1 MERSKGD
8 EPNMTGT
15 THSQGLPGGGRDLF
29 AERLSERGASLAP
42 AGRRVVRFIDQNR
55 AAVLASSAMELAAST
70 GTSDA
75 TVVRSVQA
83 LGFSGLGE
91 LRQALVATIT
101 RPSTPAENMRRTL
114 EDVGENTARA
124 VDLVL
129 ETHDEA
135 LAALRTPEA
144 RARIVDAV
152 SALHPAERIVVF
164 GIGPSAALA
173 GYVSVLLERSG
184 RRIKTLNTTG
194 IMLAD
199 QLLDLRSGDALLA
212 LAYGR
217 AYREVLAV
225 FAEAKRLGVPI
236 VLVTDNPDS
245 RLGNSADVVLAAQR
259 GRTGRMALHGTT
271 LVGLEALVLGLT
283 AANQK
288 EAMAAL
294 QHLNELRRAVSG
306 QRIDVG

>member
-1 MERSKGD
+1 MSSTSPPSGA
-8 EPNMTGT
+8 
-15 THSQGLPGGGRDLF
+15 RDVF
-29 AERLSERGASLAP
+29 AERVAEHGASLAP

-55 AAVLASSAMELAAST
+55 ATVLASSAMELAAST

-83 LGFSGLGE
+83 LGFAGLGE
-91 LRQALVATIT
+91 LKQALVASIA
-101 RPSTPAENMRRTL
+101 RPSTPAEDMRRTL
-114 EDVGENTARA
+114 EDVGEDTARA
-124 VDLVL
+124 VDMVL
-129 ETHDEA
+129 ETHHEA
-135 LAALRTPEA
+135 LIALRTPEA
-144 RARIVDAV
+144 RARIVGAV
-152 SALHPAERIVVF
+152 SVLHPAERIVVF

-184 RRIKTLNTTG
+184 RRTKTLNATG

-212 LAYGR
+212 LAYGH

-225 FAEAKRLGVPI
+225 FAEARRLGLPM

-245 RLGNSADVVLAAQR
+245 RLGNFADVVLAAQR
-259 GRTGRMALHGTT
+259 GRTDRVALHGAT
-271 LVGLEALVLGLT
+271 LVGLEALVLGL
-283 AANQK
+283 AAAGQK
-288 EAMAAL
+288 QAMTAL

-306 QRIDVG
+306 KRNDVG

>member
-1 MERSKGD
+1 MQQGNGIESD
-8 EPNMTGT
+8 MSST
-15 THSQGLPGGGRDLF
+15 TNPPRAGDLF
-29 AERLSERGASLAP
+29 AERLSERGASVAP
-42 AGRRVVRFIDQNR
+42 AGRRVLRFIDENR
-55 AAVLASSAMELAAST
+55 ATVLASSAMELAAHT

-83 LGFSGLGE
+83 LGFAGLGE
-91 LRQALVATIT
+91 LKQALVATIT
-101 RPSTPAENMRRTL
+101 RLSTPADDMRRTL

-135 LAALRTPEA
+135 LAVLRTPEA
-144 RARIVDAV
+144 RSRIVAAV

-173 GYVSVLLERSG
+173 SYVSVLLERSG
-184 RRIKTLNTTG
+184 RRTKTLNTTG

-199 QLLDLRSGDALLA
+199 QLLDIRPGDALLA

-225 FAEAKRLGVPI
+225 FTEARRLSLPI

-245 RLGNSADVVLAAQR
+245 KLGNSADVVLAAQR
-259 GRTGRMALHGTT
+259 GRTERVALHGAT

-288 EAMAAL
+288 EALTAL

-306 QRIDVG
+306 KRIDVG